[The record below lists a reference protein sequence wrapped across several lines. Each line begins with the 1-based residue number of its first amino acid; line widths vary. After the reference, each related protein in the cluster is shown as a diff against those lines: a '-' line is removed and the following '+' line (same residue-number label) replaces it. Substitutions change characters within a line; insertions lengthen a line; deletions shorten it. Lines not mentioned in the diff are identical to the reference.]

1 MNQLL
6 MSKMTHYFF
15 INFEKKLNTEKK
27 KILLDVFKRK
37 TFLKIKDMKNY
48 IEVSKFEKSISYR
61 KKDDDFY
68 KEVSNLKID
77 YEYENGWWNEL
88 SYECQKYLNFVFRN
102 KYYDDTDNFVKN
114 HQAMFNCNTDNEENI
129 ESKMFDYNKNDNWF
143 NLAVDKIEDF
153 KLKVKMT
160 YKESDYFENGDL
172 KEEYKNDI
180 LYGREPIS
188 KKDKNLLMLIYCLK
202 EKRFDMLDFKNNDL
216 VLTDDIYEKYVIENE
231 NVPLT
236 TKEKMKMSLN
246 RTLETFNEYAFCNAD
261 KFKYFI
267 TLTFAHKEDEEKH
280 SCLNEIDNKCN
291 KEIKIKY
298 VDDVYDY
305 DCCVKSLNKFLKR
318 LKIALQRYNEK
329 NGTLYELNYL
339 GVPEYQK
346 NGTIHYHFLFG
357 DLPDEFMYNVASWL
371 DYDYENHKKKNGIGI
386 KYWTYG
392 KSDVDVIRD
401 KARVT
406 SYVSKYMVKSLYE
419 LDDTEYFER
428 LNKKRYYASQNLEVA
443 KIERVSSFSES
454 DIDIY
459 SKFEK
464 ESLNTFNNSKI
475 IKTIYQVKPLN
486 EEEVNND
493 VDVIN

>member
-27 KILLDVFKRK
+27 KLLLDVFKRK
-37 TFLKIKDMKNY
+37 CFLKIKDMKNY
-48 IEVSKFEKSISYR
+48 IEVSKYEKSVSYR

-68 KEVSNLKID
+68 KEVLNLKVD
-77 YEYENGWWNEL
+77 YDYENGWWSEL
-88 SYECQKYLNFVFRN
+88 SFDCQKFLNYVFKK
-102 KYYDDTDNFVKN
+102 KYFDDTDNFVKN
-114 HQAMFNCNTDNEENI
+114 HQSMFNNFNVNENI
-129 ESKMFDYNKNDNWF
+129 ESKIDINKNDNWF
-143 NLAVDKIEDF
+143 NLVADKIEDF

-160 YKESDYFENGDL
+160 YKESDYFDGDDL

-188 KKDKNLLMLIYCLK
+188 KSDKNLLMLIYCLK
-202 EKRFDMLDFKNNDL
+202 EKRFDMLDFKKDDL
-216 VLTDDIYEKYVIENE
+216 VLTDNAYKKYVIDNE
-231 NVPLT
+231 TIPLT
-236 TKEKMKMSLN
+236 TKEKMKLSIN
-246 RTLETFNEYAFCNAD
+246 RTLASFNEYAFCNAD

-267 TLTFAHKEDEEKH
+267 TLTFAHKEDDVNH
-280 SCLNEIDNKCN
+280 RFLNEINDKCN

-298 VDDVYDY
+298 VDDVCDY
-305 DCCVKSLNKFLKR
+305 DCCVSVLTNFLTKLR
-318 LKIALQRYNEK
+318 NYLRRYNDK
-329 NGTLYELNYL
+329 NGTLYELTYL

-346 NGTIHYHFLFG
+346 NGAIHYHFLFG
-357 DLPDEFMYNVASWL
+357 DLPEKFMYDVASWL
-371 DYDYENHKKKNGIGI
+371 DYDYVNHNKKNGIGI

-406 SYVSKYMVKSLYE
+406 SYLSKYMVKSLFE
-419 LDDTEYFER
+419 LDDTEYFDR

-443 KIERVSSFSES
+443 HIERVSSFSES

-464 ESLNTFNNSKI
+464 QSLNRFNNSKI
-475 IKTIYQVKPLN
+475 VKTIYQVKPLN
-486 EEEVNND
+486 ENDMFNNKEEL
-493 VDVIN
+493 IN